1 MKSSDKCKAM
11 IKHHEG
17 VRAKPYRC
25 PAQLWTIGV
34 GHVLYPE
41 QAKLPVWTGG
51 AAEGTRMAWALR
63 HEHHRTFSP
72 DEVDQILAADLRRFE
87 NGVVRMCPGDLTQGQ
102 FDALVCFSFNLGLG
116 GLQRSSVRMC
126 TNRGDKEGAVRG
138 LMKYT
143 KAGGKEL
150 PGLVKRRKDEASL
163 YMS

>member
-1 MKSSDKCKAM
+1 
-11 IKHHEG
+11 
-17 VRAKPYRC
+17 
-25 PAQLWTIGV
+25 
-34 GHVLYPE
+34 
-41 QAKLPVWTGG
+41 
-51 AAEGTRMAWALR
+51 MAWALR
-63 HEHHRTFSP
+63 HEHNRTFSP

>member
-1 MKSSDKCKAM
+1 MKASTRCLIM

-17 VRAKPYRC
+17 VRYRPYKC
-25 PAQLWTIGV
+25 PAGLWTIGV
-34 GHVLYPE
+34 GHLIGDGKTLPPE
-41 QAKLPVWTGG
+41 WN
-51 AAEGTRMAWALR
+51 
-63 HEHHRTFSP
+63 RTLSK

-87 NGVVRMCPGDLTQGQ
+87 RGVLRLCPGNLTQGQ
-102 FDALVCFSFNLGLG
+102 FDALVSFSFNLGLG

-126 TNRGDKEGAVRG
+126 TNRDDKEGAVRG